1 MPLCPGLYP
10 GGTSVCSCPLLCD
23 QWARAVVTGPVWQID
38 HDESQGWKPA
48 SVTAGPGQVQDDAG
62 SGKTESTVDS
72 PGLAPSPPPIS
83 SLQALPASVILP
95 ANLIPDQRP
104 GRKKREERGGR
115 EVKRVREID
124 MYVAERVERESNKPS
139 FIWRGRQLLGLGHLC
154 VCRLTG
160 LCQAPPQSPLVPNSW
175 KVAMATPLGQGLK

>member
-10 GGTSVCSCPLLCD
+10 GGTSVCTCPLLCD

-72 PGLAPSPPPIS
+72 PGLAPPSRASKHFLPLSFYQQIR
-83 SLQALPASVILP
+83 SLIKGQGEKK
-95 ANLIPDQRP
+95 
-104 GRKKREERGGR
+104 GRERGQRSEKGERDWHVCGR
-115 EVKRVREID
+115 ESG
-124 MYVAERVERESNKPS
+124 ERATSRPLSDGGGSCSGWGTCVPAASQGSAKLRLSNRQCQTHERLP
-139 FIWRGRQLLGLGHLC
+139 
-154 VCRLTG
+154 
-160 LCQAPPQSPLVPNSW
+160 W
-175 KVAMATPLGQGLK
+175 KHP